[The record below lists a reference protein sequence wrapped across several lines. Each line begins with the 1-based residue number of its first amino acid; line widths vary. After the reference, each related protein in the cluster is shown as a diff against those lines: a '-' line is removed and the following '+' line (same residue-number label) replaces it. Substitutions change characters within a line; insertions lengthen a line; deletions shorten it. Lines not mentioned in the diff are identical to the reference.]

1 MAPAATQRTM
11 KGYFYRQS
19 RSTDHTNSATLFLVL
34 NFVLLVC
41 FVGFAYLVALS
52 SKTLSGNRS
61 RSVRSELFAQKNA
74 AREPLAAYH
83 DAGTCD
89 ENYRFR

>member
-1 MAPAATQRTM
+1 LPN
-11 KGYFYRQS
+11 GSHEF
-19 RSTDHTNSATLFLVL
+19 HHIFLIL

-61 RSVRSELFAQKNA
+61 PSGRFKLFAKKNA
-74 AREPLAAYH
+74 ARESLAAYH

-89 ENYRFR
+89 ENYRFK